1 VNNLNEK
8 TLYKSENS
16 LRIRYPRI
24 LRGHADRS
32 IPVGQSAANPGS
44 FETLIAVH
52 KSLRI
57 KGQCAERVRTATNHD
72 DDRNQHCLDPR
83 TAWRIRADTCGF
95 AERSDGEPTRQPP
108 FAFARKAGKL
118 CRAAIAEMVHV
129 KHRRSD
135 AQTVPSLQA
144 RDFQRNAQADF
155 DSVPTTMPVPKGL
168 PGGEHRRDGRV
179 GCIWLGSIE
188 RLARSLRLNPRW
200 MYSLSDAGPKQ
211 LTAPKA
217 PTCGLGT
224 RNCPQDCG
232 CPRCPQAIRR
242 LSADRWDAGS
252 SRSYGSLQLG
262 PVPHAVG

>member
-1 VNNLNEK
+1 
-8 TLYKSENS
+8 
-16 LRIRYPRI
+16 
-24 LRGHADRS
+24 
-32 IPVGQSAANPGS
+32 
-44 FETLIAVH
+44 VH

-232 CPRCPQAIRR
+232 CPRCPQAVCGQMGCRFESFLWLITARTRSARCWLELRNLCKGWSNSSAPARQPIVGPIMLMSACPREIR
-242 LSADRWDAGS
+242 
-252 SRSYGSLQLG
+252 
-262 PVPHAVG
+262 